1 MMLKVGDVI
10 TLREDSRKS
19 VRIKELVEQF
29 ASATS
34 PKWLEV
40 DREAVRATI
49 KDLPTR
55 EDVDFPFE
63 EHLIVEL
70 YSK

>member
-1 MMLKVGDVI
+1 MLSHLRKTAAKV
-10 TLREDSRKS
+10 
-19 VRIKELVEQF
+19 VRIKELIDRC
-29 ASATS
+29 ASSTS

-40 DREAVRATI
+40 DREAVKATV
-49 KDLPTR
+49 KELPKR

>member
-1 MMLKVGDVI
+1 METK
-10 TLREDSRKS
+10 T
-19 VRIKELVEQF
+19 
-29 ASATS
+29 A

-40 DREAVRATI
+40 DKANASAKAI
-49 KDLPTR
+49 ALLSR

-63 EHLIVEL
+63 EHLIVEF

>member
-1 MMLKVGDVI
+1 METK
-10 TLREDSRKS
+10 T
-19 VRIKELVEQF
+19 
-29 ASATS
+29 A

-40 DREAVRATI
+40 DKANASAKAI
-49 KDLPTR
+49 ALPSR